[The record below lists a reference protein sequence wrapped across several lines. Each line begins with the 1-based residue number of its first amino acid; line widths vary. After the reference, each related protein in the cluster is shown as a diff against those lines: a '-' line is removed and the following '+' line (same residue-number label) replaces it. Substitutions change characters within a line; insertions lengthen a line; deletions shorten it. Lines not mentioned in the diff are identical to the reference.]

1 MATPAIR
8 ALVFSPLPAGEA
20 NQGNSTKRSRDR
32 QKALVDSLS
41 KYKEG
46 TNISKWFAEFM
57 DRANTSFLNNNQGC
71 IINALMATVPTD
83 TTLGDDIRESFKA
96 NWERERREAGE
107 PTDIN
112 DNVTA
117 GSLLNRIVHNV
128 QVSYPKDLGDTL
140 SYWVSKQHK
149 FQFDKSDSIQSYYNR
164 CSKIVPSFV

>member
-57 DRANTSFLNNNQGC
+57 D
-71 IINALMATVPTD
+71 P
-83 TTLGDDIRESFKA
+83 
-96 NWERERREAGE
+96 
-107 PTDIN
+107 
-112 DNVTA
+112 NV
-117 GSLLNRIVHNV
+117 H
-128 QVSYPKDLGDTL
+128 
-140 SYWVSKQHK
+140 
-149 FQFDKSDSIQSYYNR
+149 
-164 CSKIVPSFV
+164 SKISAYHEHET